1 MKKFRIFLA
10 AALCVSLL
18 TFAGCGNSNDTVDDN
33 ANDGTVTEENADM
46 DNGNGTNDGTND
58 GTDNGDSVTD
68 DMADDAKD
76 AVDDVEDVV
85 DGNDRDDATKAKNN
99 N

>member
-1 MKKFRIFLA
+1 MKNFRIFLA

-18 TFAGCGNSNDTVDDN
+18 TFAGCGNSNDAVDDN

-46 DNGNGTNDGTND
+46 DNGNGTNDGDTNGND
-58 GTDNGDSVTD
+58 KGDSVTD

-76 AVDDVEDVV
+76 VVDDVEDVV

>member
-1 MKKFRIFLA
+1 MKNFRIFLA

-18 TFAGCGNSNDTVDDN
+18 TFAGCGNSNDAVDDN

-46 DNGNGTNDGTND
+46 DNGNGTNDGDTNGND
-58 GTDNGDSVTD
+58 KGDSVTD